1 MSGWE
6 IAGFA
11 AGAVSVLLYVRQSV
25 WAWPVG
31 LINSACWLVLF
42 WSSRLYLNAGLQ
54 VLYIGL
60 GVVGW
65 YWWARGRDGGGD
77 LAVSRTPRA
86 LGLGLLGLAVVAT
99 LGLWWAMAAVG
110 DASPFLDAATAV
122 VSLVAQYMLTRKLI
136 ENWWLW
142 IAVDVVYLFMY
153 SSQQLYLTAA
163 LQIGFIALC
172 VAGVRQWRASLN
184 TNISIEPVA
193 VT

>member
-31 LINSACWLVLF
+31 IANSACWLVLF

-54 VLYIGL
+54 VLYIAL
-60 GVVGW
+60 GVIGW
-65 YWWARGRDGGGD
+65 YWWLRGRDGERD
-77 LAVSRTPRA
+77 LPVTRTPRA
-86 LGLGLLGLAVVAT
+86 LGLGLLVLAVVAT
-99 LGLWWAMAAVG
+99 LGLWAVMVTIG
-110 DASPFLDAATAV
+110 DASPFLDATTSV
-122 VSLVAQYMLTRKLI
+122 VSLVAQYMLTRKLV

-142 IAVDVVYLFMY
+142 IGVDVVYLFMY

-172 VAGVRQWRASLN
+172 VAGVRRWRASLKAN
-184 TNISIEPVA
+184 LAIEPVA